1 MECTNR
7 LRGALTYKNL
17 LPEIV
22 ITPSL
27 PFRHDV
33 NGYGQNFQEGQMS
46 VMAAVSAVYEQKYSV
61 ELAYVNFFGSND
73 LSTIEDRD
81 FISLVFKASF

>member
-1 MECTNR
+1 
-7 LRGALTYKNL
+7 
-17 LPEIV
+17 
-22 ITPSL
+22 
-27 PFRHDV
+27 
-33 NGYGQNFQEGQMS
+33 MS